1 MTFRV
6 PLKVRLG
13 DIDQAGVVFYPN
25 FFHYVNTAVEEFFS
39 HEIGVDYPT
48 LVMKHRIGLP
58 TVHLESDFKS
68 PMRFGDSFEV
78 KMTIESVGRSSI
90 TFGYEIHI
98 DGRDVVAVRGKKVT
112 ACLDLDTFQKKEIPQ
127 WLRMKLV
134 ACQEKNSR

>member
-6 PLKVRLG
+6 PFKVRLG
-13 DIDQAGVVFYPN
+13 DIDQAGIVFYPN

-78 KMTIESVGRSSI
+78 EMAIESVGKSSI
-90 TFGYEIHI
+90 TFGYAIYI
-98 DGRDVVAVRGKKVT
+98 NGRDTVAVQGKKVT
-112 ACLDLDTFQKKEIPQ
+112 ACLDLDTFQKKDIPQ
-127 WLRMKLV
+127 WLHTKLV
-134 ACQEKNSR
+134 ACQQKK